1 MVGYSYMQ
9 MGMLEAFAG
18 FFTYIIA
25 MSEAGFWPFRLLDLR
40 QEWDSIAINDVEDSY
55 GQEWV
60 RRLFYYVHIDHMHKI
75 YMFELLSISHSRSIS
90 TIYIQYMQYTV
101 YFYQVYKS
109 Y

>member
-1 MVGYSYMQ
+1 
-9 MGMLEAFAG
+9 MGILEAFAG

-60 RRLFYYVHIDHMHKI
+60 RLFIMYLVLYN
-75 YMFELLSISHSRSIS
+75 LSKYNNSCF
-90 TIYIQYMQYTV
+90 T
-101 YFYQVYKS
+101 KL
-109 Y
+109 

>member
-1 MVGYSYMQ
+1 MVGYSYLQ
-9 MGMLEAFAG
+9 MGILEAFAG

-60 RRLFYYVHIDHMHKI
+60 RLLIMYFVLYNLLVGAHILVPMN
-75 YMFELLSISHSRSIS
+75 ELLYMAMNTRRMNYNSILFI
-90 TIYIQYMQYTV
+90 
-101 YFYQVYKS
+101 
-109 Y
+109 